1 MGRYTSAAFPFG
13 TNVGLVLGA
22 KSDEDVISTSIRN
35 ILLTPVGRQPYD
47 PNVGSFIPLLVFE
60 QNDVITRQLIRYYTN
75 KALAEQEP
83 RISVLAVLVS
93 TRDEHSITVQVAYSI
108 LSDPTARKQ
117 SISIQLP
124 IGT

>member
-35 ILLTPVGRQPYD
+35 IILTPVGRQPYD

-60 QNDVITRQLIRYYTN
+60 PNNVITQQLIRYYTA

-83 RISVLAVLVS
+83 RINVLAVFVAS
-93 TRDEHSITVQVAYSI
+93 TDEHSITVRVAYSI
-108 LSDPTARKQ
+108 LSDPTARRQ

-124 IGT
+124 NGT